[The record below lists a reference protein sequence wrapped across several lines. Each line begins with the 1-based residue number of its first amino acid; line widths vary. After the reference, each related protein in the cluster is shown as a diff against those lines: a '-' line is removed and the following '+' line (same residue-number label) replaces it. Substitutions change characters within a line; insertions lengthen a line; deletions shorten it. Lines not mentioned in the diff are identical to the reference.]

1 MLGKQLVKKSRLL
14 IVALIVLLVFSVF
27 INMFQWHGSRNVS
40 AAPAIITIWPDGEKV
55 FENDTLFETF
65 KETVSSR
72 EFIENILEK
81 QRYRSIRE
89 KFLSDWDPKVTKTEV
104 SHRYPAR
111 DILYWGRERRILS
124 ELIDEIYVAVKLERN
139 RYKSLSQNNANDP
152 DIGLRPRAGS

>member
-1 MLGKQLVKKSRLL
+1 MKNNSLP
-14 IVALIVLLVFSVF
+14 IIALITLLVCSVS
-27 INMFQWHGSRNVS
+27 INMFQWHRSRNVS

-55 FENDTLFETF
+55 FENDTLFEAF

-72 EFIENILEK
+72 EFIENILK
-81 QRYRSIRE
+81 NLRYRSIRE

-111 DILYWGRERRILS
+111 DILYWGRERGILAR
-124 ELIDEIYVAVKLERN
+124 LIDEIYMAVEFERN

-152 DIGLRPRAGS
+152 GIGLQ